1 MCTCIPL
8 PPLLAPS
15 NVERACEGC
24 GPVSHHQTERQQQ
37 HCAVGKRTGSI
48 PRCSYMRFC
57 AGERQGQ
64 GRAPSYEGQRK
75 SQPSATAAADDL
87 GGGDTRRRMGKPPK
101 YRGRTHGFVPGVDF
115 LVRFSFV
122 LPPLPRRLNGIA
134 AVALAAPSS
143 SLFQPD
149 HPHPANGPF
158 LRQSLHTS
166 VCGQLFCARP
176 FFFFFLRGRGRGE

>member
-1 MCTCIPL
+1 
-8 PPLLAPS
+8 
-15 NVERACEGC
+15 
-24 GPVSHHQTERQQQ
+24 
-37 HCAVGKRTGSI
+37 
-48 PRCSYMRFC
+48 MRFC

-176 FFFFFLRGRGRGE
+176 FFFFFYAAEEGASRALTTGGRCWVYGKVRYAAATHTCRGASSWVSGRR